1 MVGDV
6 SLRSGG
12 YVIGIVSLNPCGE
25 TLMVADGPNVGAMWS
40 GQLAELVV
48 TSNVIWPL
56 VTGIGPDW
64 PLACPGGLFPPWLV
78 QKNGTV
84 TVTVAVEPPSPDS
97 FPAHSTAVPPFTFV
111 QVVPWSLI
119 FSSKAPYAALGTST
133 ANAAVN
139 TSNRFIEY
147 SLLCAP
153 QLGASRTRPD
163 VFGVPAPLGQ

>member
-139 TSNRFIEY
+139 TSSAAAINPKT
-147 SLLCAP
+147 LW
-153 QLGASRTRPD
+153 RP
-163 VFGVPAPLGQ
+163 